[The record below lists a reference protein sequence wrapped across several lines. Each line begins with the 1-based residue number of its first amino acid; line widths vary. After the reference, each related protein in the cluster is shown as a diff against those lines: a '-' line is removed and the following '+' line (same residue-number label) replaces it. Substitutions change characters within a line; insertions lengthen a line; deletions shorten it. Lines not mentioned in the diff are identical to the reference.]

1 MKRSINYLLPIVLIV
16 FTGCDPEQESDCGR
30 VCFELSGQEFS
41 TQNTYQIV
49 LGDVD
54 GDGNLDVLVT
64 NFGHPNEI
72 WLGDG
77 AGGFSDSG
85 LRLSGDANNSGAALG
100 DLDGDGDLDIFLAHF
115 VGGANEIWFNE
126 TLWGGI

>member
-1 MKRSINYLLPIVLIV
+1 MWPHARLLSHLLARAIPPRRDQKSRSHQ
-16 FTGCDPEQESDCGR
+16 GCP
-30 VCFELSGQEFS
+30 F
-41 TQNTYQIV
+41 
-49 LGDVD
+49 LGDLD
-54 GDGNLDVLVT
+54 GDGNLDALVT

-85 LRLSGDANNSGAALG
+85 LHLSGDANNSGAALG
-100 DLDGDGDLDIFLAHF
+100 DLDDDGDLDIFLANF

-126 TLWGGI
+126 TD